1 MKRIRPCI
9 ATKSSSVP
17 VGRAALG
24 PLWRGGSRIQ
34 PGVSSDKA
42 GVEAGEESLSYV
54 MDYIADKAA
63 RDSNASFPLAELANS
78 AAGGDLPGG
87 AEASPCPV

>member
-1 MKRIRPCI
+1 M
-9 ATKSSSVP
+9 
-17 VGRAALG
+17 
-24 PLWRGGSRIQ
+24 
-34 PGVSSDKA
+34 
-42 GVEAGEESLSYV
+42 EAGEESLSYV

-63 RDSNASFPLAELANS
+63 MDPNASFPLAELANS

>member
-1 MKRIRPCI
+1 M
-9 ATKSSSVP
+9 
-17 VGRAALG
+17 
-24 PLWRGGSRIQ
+24 
-34 PGVSSDKA
+34 SSDKA

-63 RDSNASFPLAELANS
+63 RDPNASFPLAELANS